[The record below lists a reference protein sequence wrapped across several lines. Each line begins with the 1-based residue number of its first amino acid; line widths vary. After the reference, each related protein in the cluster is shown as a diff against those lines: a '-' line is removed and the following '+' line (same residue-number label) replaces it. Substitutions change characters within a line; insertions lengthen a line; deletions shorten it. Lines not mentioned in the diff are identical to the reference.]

1 MREQLCLETENS
13 NRAFGPYF
21 YGYCQVQDPSSL
33 YNLVRPVTLTDSLAE
48 PFLPLAARDF
58 DVSVKYFTNTG
69 TTTAFETVNTVS
81 GQKLYK
87 NAVVV
92 GLTKTFN

>member
-48 PFLPLAARDF
+48 PFLPLAA
-58 DVSVKYFTNTG
+58 
-69 TTTAFETVNTVS
+69 E
-81 GQKLYK
+81 
-87 NAVVV
+87 V
-92 GLTKTFN
+92 GLGSPLFHVGLP